1 MLKQYIRPTLQEKY
15 EFHSFGHALEIL
27 NGAFPEEWN
36 ELQDCLEN
44 LVITVEDLKK
54 AVDQ

>member
-44 LVITVEDLKK
+44 LVITV
-54 AVDQ
+54 